1 MTQNLKSNN
10 LNFEIMSSV
19 SLLAQEKFIK
29 TYEILI
35 KAIESLKKESK
46 LISSSKECQSKLRA
60 SLDTYVKKNKC

>member
-1 MTQNLKSNN
+1 MIQNLESNN

-35 KAIESLKKESK
+35 KAIKSLKKESK

-60 SLDTYVKKNKC
+60 SLDT

>member
-1 MTQNLKSNN
+1 MIQNLESNN

-35 KAIESLKKESK
+35 KAIKSLKKESK